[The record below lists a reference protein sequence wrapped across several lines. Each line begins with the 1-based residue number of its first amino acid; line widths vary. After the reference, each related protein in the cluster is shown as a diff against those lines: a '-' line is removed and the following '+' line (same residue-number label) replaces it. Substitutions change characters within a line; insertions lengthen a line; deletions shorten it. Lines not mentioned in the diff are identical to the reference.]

1 MLTIEQKELL
11 LKYRD
16 MAYIMNILC
25 SECSDFYSLINNIFK
40 FPIIISSSIMVIFN
54 SKDTSETMQLANII
68 LNVATS
74 LILSLV
80 SNFKLNERVI
90 NFTNASKKFNH
101 LTHKIEDLIYNNIDD
116 ITTENLRNCINEYDN
131 INDNVEYPYIS
142 HIKRKLIKNF
152 KNKKSLPNVLNCITE
167 SPILTPTQSDII
179 ITNI

>member
-1 MLTIEQKELL
+1 MLSIEQNSLL

-16 MAYIMNILC
+16 MSYIMNILC

-40 FPIIISSSIMVIFN
+40 FPIIISSSIMIIFN
-54 SKDTSETMQLANII
+54 SKDTSENMQMANII
-68 LNVATS
+68 LNVSTT

-90 NFTNASKKFNH
+90 NFTNSAKKFNKICH
-101 LTHKIEDLIYNNIDD
+101 RIEDLIYNNVDD
-116 ITTENLRNCINEYDN
+116 ITTENLRDCINEYDN

-142 HIKRKLIKNF
+142 HIKNKLIKNF
-152 KNKKSLPNVLNCITE
+152 KNKKSLPNVLNCTTE
-167 SPILTPTQSDII
+167 SPIITPIQSDII